1 MNTRKILLFLLFA
14 FGISWISAGIVYL
27 AGIPYG
33 STISLVVTATFFMM
47 APALAAV
54 IVQKGIYKL
63 PLKELGLDFKRTKWR
78 NMLWIALVQL
88 LICVFS
94 IGFIILLG
102 NALHIEAFGF
112 YSFDPEMMNGRFRE
126 LSAAQGLAA
135 VPNLPIP
142 PVVLLIISIG
152 SSILF
157 GGFINGIFTFGEE
170 LGWRGFLYNE
180 TRKLG
185 FWKSNLLIGTIWGLW
200 HAPLILQGHNYP
212 EHPVAG
218 VFMMVPFC
226 ISLGFLMSWVRTKTN
241 SVLGPALLHGMINA
255 GAGGVML
262 FAYGYN
268 DLFGNIAGAA
278 GILGTLLTLAV
289 ILIFDKKTISN
300 MDLPEEEALE

>member
-1 MNTRKILLFLLFA
+1 MLFLLFA

-27 AGIPYG
+27 AGFPYG
-33 STISLVVTATFFMM
+33 STLSLAVTATLYMM
-47 APALAAV
+47 APALAAI
-54 IVQKGIYKL
+54 IVQKSIYRL
-63 PLKELGLDFKRTKWR
+63 PLKELGLDFKKTKWK

-88 LICVFS
+88 LLCVFS
-94 IGFIILLG
+94 IGFIILFG
-102 NALHIEAFGF
+102 NALHMEAFGF
-112 YSFDPEMMNGRFRE
+112 YSFDPEMLNQRFRE
-126 LSAAQGLAA
+126 ISEAQGLSAT
-135 VPNLPIP
+135 PNIPIP
-142 PVVLLIISIG
+142 PMALLIITIG

-180 TRKLG
+180 TKKLG

-226 ISLGFLMSWVRTKTN
+226 ISLAFLLSWTRLKTN
-241 SVLGPALLHGMINA
+241 SVLAPALLHGMVNA
-255 GAGGVML
+255 GAGGIML

-268 DLFGNIAGAA
+268 DLIGNIAGAA
-278 GILGTLLTLAV
+278 GVLGALLTLLV
-289 ILIFDKKTISN
+289 ILFFDKKTITEMN
-300 MDLPEEEALE
+300 KKDEIEEEGPAI